1 MITPNIGELKDIISI
16 VNVTTPYKA
25 SSGEGELVS
34 THASNIRAKIEPL
47 GGDLYEETQQAQT
60 YRQSYRIWIRYLA
73 DVTAFQQIVYGSKR
87 LIMNGPPEDF
97 GRWLLI
103 HAEERF
109 SRSL

>member
-1 MITPNIGELKDIISI
+1 MITPNIGELQDVISI
-16 VNVTTPYKA
+16 INVTSPYKK
-25 SSGEGELVS
+25 STMEGTLVS

-47 GGDLYEETQQAQT
+47 GGEMYEETQAMQT

-73 DVTAFQQIVYGSKR
+73 GVTAFQQITYGTKR

-109 SRSL
+109 SRTV